1 MKLIPA
7 SEVPSDQL
15 SEFLGRVPEG
25 EQAFLKENV
34 PRSGTRAAWRG
45 RLPIIELTR
54 SGATRHGARSV
65 RCSA

>member
-1 MKLIPA
+1 MKLILA

-34 PRSGTRAAWRG
+34 PRSRTRRSLARPPADYGANQERCHEAWC
-45 RLPIIELTR
+45 T
-54 SGATRHGARSV
+54 
-65 RCSA
+65 